1 MLQCHITPRERR
13 EHNYVSLRRKKKSA
27 KFPFVN
33 GDVSEAVDLASV
45 TLDHKVYHVE
55 GIRSI
60 LDSISPIYLS
70 KNIFDE
76 RFGDKLVVFLYK
88 LQNPLFFDLQR
99 KSRIYK
105 GKCSFSANFG

>member
-1 MLQCHITPRERR
+1 M
-13 EHNYVSLRRKKKSA
+13 
-27 KFPFVN
+27 N
-33 GDVSEAVDLASV
+33 GDTSEAVDLISV
-45 TLDHKVYHVE
+45 SLDHKLYAVE

-70 KNIFDE
+70 KNIFEE

-88 LQNPLFFDLQR
+88 LQNPLFFYLQR
-99 KSRIYK
+99 KSRFYK

>member
-1 MLQCHITPRERR
+1 MRNVSTG
-13 EHNYVSLRRKKKSA
+13 YVSLRRNFYTIKL
-27 KFPFVN
+27 PFVN
-33 GDVSEAVDLASV
+33 GATSGPVELIPRS
-45 TLDHKVYHVE
+45 LDHKVYAVE

-60 LDSISPIYLS
+60 RYSISPIYLS

-99 KSRIYK
+99 KSRFYK